1 MVNYN
6 DSVESENECDYAKCL
21 FDGLDSVIYEVKRGD
36 VNFLIDLIGRV
47 ENVIEDDDFTEAE
60 LRSMEYF
67 KCVKMCVY
75 K

>member
-21 FDGLDSVIYEVKRGD
+21 FDGLDSVSCDVKRKD
-36 VNFLIDLIGRV
+36 VNFLIYLIGRV
-47 ENVIEDDDFTEAE
+47 ENVIEDDEFTEVE
-60 LRSMEYF
+60 LRSMEYL